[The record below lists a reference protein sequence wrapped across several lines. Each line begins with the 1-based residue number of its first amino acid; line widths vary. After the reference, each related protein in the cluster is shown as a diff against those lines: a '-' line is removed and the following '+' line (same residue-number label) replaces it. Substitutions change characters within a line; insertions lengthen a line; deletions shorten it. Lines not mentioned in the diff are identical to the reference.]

1 MTDTEL
7 KTWERECRELTDQE
21 LKLLRQLLELKQK
34 EARHQSED

>member
-7 KTWERECRELTDQE
+7 RQWETDLRSLTNRELE
-21 LKLLRQLLELKQK
+21 LLRQLLELKQK